1 MPVPLQQLQARG
13 VQWVGGLGRTLQMDT
28 AVPEPYELGLVLLP
42 LLAVLLALC
51 LRCRDL
57 QSELGGSVSRV
68 WG

>member
-1 MPVPLQQLQARG
+1 MPAPLQQLQARG
-13 VQWVGGLGRTLQMDT
+13 VQWAGGLGRILQMDT
-28 AVPEPYELGLVLLP
+28 AVSQPYELGLVLLP